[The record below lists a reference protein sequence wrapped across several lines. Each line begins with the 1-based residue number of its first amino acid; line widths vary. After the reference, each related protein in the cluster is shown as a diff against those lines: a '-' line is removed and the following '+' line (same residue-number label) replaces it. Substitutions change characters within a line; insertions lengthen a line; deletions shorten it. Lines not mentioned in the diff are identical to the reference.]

1 MKKFLFVFLILVSFV
16 STAYAVSIGTISS
29 TNKYA
34 KIVAGPYAGTQID
47 FRPNDTA
54 TVQEVEVRNDRI
66 LGYAWG
72 EATGW
77 IVLSCENTVSG
88 CNSNNGN
95 FKVLNDGTG
104 MLSGY
109 AWGEATGWISFNC
122 NNATSS
128 CNGAAGD
135 WNVRIIGGLF
145 TGYAWSQNFGWIR
158 FDCNVAGACVTTDW
172 TPSSGTSS
180 GASGGTSGGSSSTT
194 GTTTGTTSGTTT
206 GTTTG
211 GDGTTGGD
219 TTGSDTT
226 GTTTGTTTGGDGT
239 TGGDSTGGDTG
250 TTAGGDTTG
259 GDSTTGGT
267 SGTSS
272 GGSGSSG
279 SSSGGG
285 GIFGSI
291 IVNTT
296 NGNITF
302 GETIAQSFTVINK
315 SVVKNVKKAAEKLAD
330 PEFIAAVGETSSKA
344 IPVAGAA
351 AGLMATL
358 TSLLFT
364 QAVSFSEII
373 FLPLRLWSSF
383 LLLFG
388 ITRKPWG
395 TVYDS
400 LTKQPIDP
408 AYVSLIDVTTGEEV
422 VSSLTDI
429 NGRYGFDN
437 IKAGKYK
444 IVASKTHYKFPTV
457 YLANQPSD
465 EIYEDVYHGEEFEI
479 LTDGAL
485 ITKNI
490 PIDAESVD
498 WNEVAKREQN
508 LMTFNPIHENRW
520 QKIAHFIF
528 IAGFLSAMLFIL
540 TNPNLINKI
549 SLGYYVLSGII
560 MYVMRIPKIR
570 AMFSKSHGLV
580 VESKNEAPVPF
591 AMIEVKNPETGVV
604 VTKRVTNQDGL
615 FYALLEKGTYKVD
628 ISKQEKVGAYTKV
641 FESNPIEVTKGFMS
655 SKFEI

>member
-1 MKKFLFVFLILVSFV
+1 MKKFLFVLLILVSFV
-16 STAYAVSIGTISS
+16 STAYAISIGTISS

-34 KIVAGPYAGTQID
+34 KILSGPYAGTQID

-54 TVQEVEVRNDRI
+54 SVQGIEVRNDRI
-66 LGYAWG
+66 RGYAWG

-77 IVLSCENTVSG
+77 IVFSCEDTVSG
-88 CNSNNGN
+88 CVSANGN
-95 FKVLNDGTG
+95 FKVENNGLGG
-104 MLSGY
+104 LRGY
-109 AWGEATGWISFNC
+109 AWGEATGWISFSCYNPT
-122 NNATSS
+122 TS
-128 CNGAAGD
+128 CTGPAGSWGVD
-135 WNVRIIGGLF
+135 IIGGLF

-158 FDCNVAGACVTTDW
+158 FDCNVSGACVTTDW
-172 TPSSGTSS
+172 TSPYGGTTGGTSS
-180 GASGGTSGGSSSTT
+180 GGSGGASGTTGG
-194 GTTTGTTSGTTT
+194 GTTTGGDT

-211 GDGTTGGD
+211 GDTGTTTGGDSTTGGDTGTTTGGDTGTTTGGD
-219 TTGSDTT
+219 TTG
-226 GTTTGTTTGGDGT
+226 
-239 TGGDSTGGDTG
+239 GDTG
-250 TTAGGDTTG
+250 TTTGGDTTG

-272 GGSGSSG
+272 GGSGSS
-279 SSSGGG
+279 SSGGG

-291 IVNTT
+291 IVNTA

-315 SVVKNVKKAAEKLAD
+315 SVVKNVKKAAEKISD

-408 AYVSLIDVTTGEEV
+408 AYVSLIDVATGEEV

-479 LTDGAL
+479 FTDGAL

-641 FESNPIEVTKGFMS
+641 FESNPIEVNKGFIS